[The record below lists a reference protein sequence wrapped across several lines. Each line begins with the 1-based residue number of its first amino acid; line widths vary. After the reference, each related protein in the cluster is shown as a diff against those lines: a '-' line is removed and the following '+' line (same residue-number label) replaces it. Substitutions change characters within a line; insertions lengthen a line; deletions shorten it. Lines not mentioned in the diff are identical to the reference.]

1 MCRTESAIYTASTPH
16 SAIQAHVLD
25 FPDDKKLL
33 SVISNE
39 SKVSAYAKWV
49 EKASEI
55 ISRYQVSYA
64 NTFYK
69 EHVPDIKISIITGYP
84 EF

>member
-1 MCRTESAIYTASTPH
+1 
-16 SAIQAHVLD
+16 
-25 FPDDKKLL
+25 L

-39 SKVSAYAKWV
+39 SKVSAYAKWG

-55 ISRYQVSYA
+55 ISRYQVSYT